1 MAWAMVAGAAITVVG
16 GAINANSQK
25 KAASAAAGQQSASA
39 QQGIDEERRQFDAMQ
54 KLLAPYVE
62 GGNKGMAGQQ
72 DFLGLNGQ
80 PAQQKAVDSIQNS
93 AQFGAMA
100 QQGENA
106 ILQNA
111 SATGGLRGGNVQGA
125 LAQFRPNLL
134 SSLIDQQYSRLGGLT
149 QMGQASAAGVG
160 AAGINTGQ
168 SISGLLGQQG
178 AAQAGASLANGAANS
193 QMINGVTGAFGQ
205 FVGGGGMSSLFGGG
219 ASTQPP
225 RQELF

>member
-1 MAWAMVAGAAITVVG
+1 MSWAMVGAAAITVVG

-25 KAASAAAGQQSASA
+25 KAANAAAGQQSASA
-39 QQGIDEERRQFDAMQ
+39 QQGIDEQRRQFDALQ
-54 KLLAPYVE
+54 KLLAPYVASGE
-62 GGNKGMAGQQ
+62 QGLAGQK

-80 PAQQKAVDSIQNS
+80 PAQQKAVEGIQNS

-111 SATGGLRGGNVQGA
+111 SATGGLRGGNTQGA
-125 LAQFRPNLL
+125 LAQFRPQLL
-134 SSLIDQQYSRLGGLT
+134 NSLIDQQYGRLGGLT
-149 QMGQASAAGVG
+149 QIGQASAAGVG
-160 AAGINTGQ
+160 AGGMQTGN
-168 SISGLLGQQG
+168 SITALLQQQG

-193 QMINGVTGAFGQ
+193 QMINGVTNAFGQ
-205 FVGGGGMSSLFGGG
+205 FVGGGGFGGG
-219 ASTQPP
+219 AGSTPPP